1 MGVQQ
6 MIWDDSGKKRGYGYV
21 EFDNED
27 AVDKIVLVRTHILNG
42 RELEAKKCLT
52 KQQMKEMVDNGRGRT
67 GEARGT
73 KRLRE
78 AVDPEDKIMRKLFV
92 GNLDLQSTEEDLR
105 LYFENFGTIEDVIVH
120 KFADSGKSRG
130 FGFVTFSSSSGVDN
144 VQQHRP
150 HEIGGKSLET
160 KRNLPKT
167 DYGTEVA
174 RVTKIYIGAPEDEKS
189 SGQYGLNDV
198 TTDEVLQ
205 EYFEQFGKVEK
216 VDQLKWRERREA
228 MDISI

>member
-52 KQQMKEMVDNGRGRT
+52 KQQMKEMADNGRGRT

-78 AVDPEDKIMRKLFV
+78 AVDPEDKIMRKLTSPTRRV
-92 GNLDLQSTEEDLR
+92 LEEI
-105 LYFENFGTIEDVIVH
+105 ENRIEPV
-120 KFADSGKSRG
+120 KKR
-130 FGFVTFSSSSGVDN
+130 
-144 VQQHRP
+144 
-150 HEIGGKSLET
+150 LET
-160 KRNLPKT
+160 DLLLSDSDEEEKENS
-167 DYGTEVA
+167 EV
-174 RVTKIYIGAPEDEKS
+174 
-189 SGQYGLNDV
+189 
-198 TTDEVLQ
+198 
-205 EYFEQFGKVEK
+205 
-216 VDQLKWRERREA
+216 
-228 MDISI
+228 